1 MGGRVEVYLCRKLV
15 LQLKNSEMKI
25 ASQSYHIKFT
35 STLIS
40 RISEIIKHSEDKG
53 IRDMFIYNT
62 IHH

>member
-40 RISEIIKHSEDKG
+40 RISEIIKHSAMRTKG
-53 IRDMFIYNT
+53 
-62 IHH
+62 

>member
-35 STLIS
+35 STLIN
-40 RISEIIKHSEDKG
+40 RISEIIKHSAMRTKG
-53 IRDMFIYNT
+53 
-62 IHH
+62 